1 MQSRA
6 KIWYKSKKKMER
18 DCRPSQRYQR
28 CIDVAVT
35 HDNGSKTSDYPCLSY
50 QLPFP
55 YYKSLEIC

>member
-1 MQSRA
+1 
-6 KIWYKSKKKMER
+6 MER